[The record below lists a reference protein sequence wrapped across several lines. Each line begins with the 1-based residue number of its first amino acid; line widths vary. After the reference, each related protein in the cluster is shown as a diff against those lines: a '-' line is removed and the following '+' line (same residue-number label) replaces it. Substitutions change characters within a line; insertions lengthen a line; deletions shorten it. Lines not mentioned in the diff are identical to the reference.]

1 MGRPSGLHYLSQ
13 TMDVPQTYN
22 TMSATVLIIDD
33 DTTLNSLIAE
43 YLEKASYH
51 TVTASSGLTGLQALY
66 EHHPDLVVLDVMMPR
81 MDGWKV
87 CERIREISAVPII
100 MLTAKG
106 EERDRLH
113 GFRLGVD
120 DYVIKPFSFA
130 ELAARIK
137 VILARGRYT
146 LTGTPSRV
154 INCKNLTIDL
164 SERRV
169 RRDGQLIHLT
179 LTEFRLLAVLAE
191 SPGRAFSPSTLL
203 ARVWGSE
210 YFNLENVKRYI
221 HYLRQK
227 LENDPENPEFIVTER
242 GFGYYLAK

>member
-1 MGRPSGLHYLSQ
+1 
-13 TMDVPQTYN
+13 
-22 TMSATVLIIDD
+22 MSDMVLVIDD
-33 DTTLNSLIAE
+33 DKTLIGLIAE
-43 YLEKASYH
+43 YLNKAGYH
-51 TVTASSGLTGLQALY
+51 TLTAASGLEGLQAFH
-66 EHHPDLVVLDVMMPR
+66 EHHPDLVVLDVMMPK

-87 CERIREISAVPII
+87 CERMREISNVPII

-113 GFRLGVD
+113 GFQLGVD

-137 VILARGRYT
+137 AT
-146 LTGTPSRV
+146 LTRDRHFPSYAHPQVV
-154 INCKNLTIDL
+154 ICKHLSIDL
-164 SERRV
+164 GEQRV

-179 LTEFRLLAVLAE
+179 PTEFRLLAVLAE
-191 SPGRAFSPSTLL
+191 RPGQASSPSALL
-203 ARVWGSE
+203 TRVWGSE
-210 YFNLENVKRYI
+210 YFDVQNVKRYI

-227 LENDPENPEFIVTER
+227 LENDPENPELILTER

>member
-1 MGRPSGLHYLSQ
+1 
-13 TMDVPQTYN
+13 
-22 TMSATVLIIDD
+22 MSDTILVIDD
-33 DTTLNSLIAE
+33 DTTLIDLIAE
-43 YLEKASYH
+43 YLNKAGYLAL
-51 TVTASSGLTGLQALY
+51 TAASGLTGLQAFH
-66 EHHPDLVVLDVMMPR
+66 EHHPDLVVLDVMMPK

-87 CERIREISAVPII
+87 CERMREISDVPII

-137 VILARGRYT
+137 VILARGRH
-146 LTGTPSRV
+146 TPSDARSQV
-154 INCKNLTIDL
+154 VNCKNLSIDL
-164 SERRV
+164 GERRV
-169 RRDGQLIHLT
+169 ERNGQPVHLT
-179 LTEFRLLAVLAE
+179 PTEFRLLAVLAE
-191 SPGRAFSPSTLL
+191 RPGRAFSPDTLL
-203 ARVWGSE
+203 SRVWGGD
-210 YFNLENVKRYI
+210 YFDVENVKRYI

-227 LENDPENPEFIVTER
+227 LEDDPENPELILTER

>member
-1 MGRPSGLHYLSQ
+1 
-13 TMDVPQTYN
+13 
-22 TMSATVLIIDD
+22 MSDTVLVIDD
-33 DTTLNSLIAE
+33 DTTLIGLITE
-43 YLEKASYH
+43 YLNKAGYQ
-51 TVTASSGLTGLQALY
+51 TVAAASGVAGLQAFH
-66 EHHPDLVVLDVMMPR
+66 EHRPDLVVLDVMMPK

-87 CERIREISAVPII
+87 CERMREISDVPII

-137 VILARGRYT
+137 ATLARDRHV
-146 LTGTPSRV
+146 PSAARPQVV
-154 INCKNLTIDL
+154 ICKNLSIDL
-164 SERRV
+164 GERRV
-169 RRDGQLIHLT
+169 MRDGQPVHLT
-179 LTEFRLLAVLAE
+179 PTEFRLLAVLAE
-191 SPGRAFSPSTLL
+191 RPGRAFSPSTLIT
-203 ARVWGSE
+203 RVWGDES
-210 YFNLENVKRYI
+210 FDVENVKRYI

-227 LENDPENPEFIVTER
+227 LESDPENPVLILTER

>member
-1 MGRPSGLHYLSQ
+1 
-13 TMDVPQTYN
+13 
-22 TMSATVLIIDD
+22 MSNTVLVIDD
-33 DTTLNSLIAE
+33 DTTLTGLIAE
-43 YLEKASYH
+43 YLNKAGYH
-51 TVTASSGLTGLQALY
+51 ALTAVSGVAGLQAFH
-66 EHHPDLVVLDVMMPR
+66 EHRPDLVVLDVMMPK

-87 CERIREISAVPII
+87 CERMREISDVPII

-137 VILARGRYT
+137 AILVRGRHV
-146 LTGTPSRV
+146 PSDARPQVV
-154 INCKNLTIDL
+154 ICKNLSIDL
-164 SERRV
+164 GEQRV
-169 RRDGQLIHLT
+169 TRDDQPVHLT
-179 LTEFRLLAVLAE
+179 PTEFRLLAVLAE
-191 SPGRAFSPSTLL
+191 RPGRAFSPSTLL
-203 ARVWGSE
+203 ARVWEDE
-210 YFNLENVKRYI
+210 YSDMENVKRYV

-227 LENDPENPEFIVTER
+227 LENDPENPELILTER